1 MKSSFVLSF
10 LFLGIAG
17 HTSIAFSQSPGTFT
31 ATGNMATPRFSHI
44 TRAGFR
50 HFRVAT
56 QTPFNLVC
64 EVRP

>member
-31 ATGNMATPRFSHI
+31 ATGNMATPRFSH
-44 TRAGFR
+44 T
-50 HFRVAT
+50 AT
-56 QTPFNLVC
+56 LLADG
-64 EVRP
+64 ERRPVIERQ